1 MTNQDHP
8 TTSATP
14 WFVQFTA
21 FKVDPAWRRLPQG
34 ARADGREAF
43 AAVVDE
49 YSLVDNDMGIQWH
62 RLEDRRRS
70 PPLAGAALTQNRCRR

>member
-1 MTNQDHP
+1 MTDQDHT

-34 ARADGREAF
+34 VRADGYDAF
-43 AAVVDE
+43 AAVVEE
-49 YSLVDNDMGIQWH
+49 YASSITTWAYSGIGLKIGADLLLW
-62 RLEDRRRS
+62 RR
-70 PPLAGAALTQNRCRR
+70 GVTQN